1 MEKLYTYSSYEPCIA
16 HIKLNLDTEDLIDG
30 CSNNP
35 IFTLAIELLDM
46 YGINEEIVK
55 PHQTYTN
62 DHALCSISSNSYKW
76 KLANFN
82 ADMYDHYNEK
92 TMLNSNTFN
101 INGVVYMF
109 QFYKYRYTSWNPGNA
124 MLLLNV
130 LKIPD
135 RVESICIIY
144 CMRLEETNSKY
155 WWFGIVNKKNKLHL
169 KQVWPEDD
177 RGVRWPKI
185 KDLNTLTFG
194 VDIEIVN
201 AYNDKIKI
209 VLFIYPH
216 FLVNF
221 VFGFNSQNEA

>member
-1 MEKLYTYSSYEPCIA
+1 M
-16 HIKLNLDTEDLIDG
+16 DTEDLIDG

-35 IFTLAIELLDM
+35 TFTLAIELLDM

-76 KLANFN
+76 KL
-82 ADMYDHYNEK
+82 YDHYNQK
-92 TMLNSNTFN
+92 RMLNSNTFN

-144 CMRLEETNSKY
+144 CMSLKETNSKY

-177 RGVRWPKI
+177 RSVRWPEI

-194 VDIEIVN
+194 VYTEIVN
-201 AYNDKIKI
+201 AYDKDGNCIVYNEQKQVISFPDPKCYQWKI
-209 VLFIYPH
+209 SPKQDLTQYLILNGFFFILI
-216 FLVNF
+216 FW
-221 VFGFNSQNEA
+221 